1 VNTYSTPVFTPV
13 DTYSAHTNLPLHA
26 IHVLV
31 QLREGYLLSAGKE
44 IKVRF
49 KDLTWILRTA
59 PVCVEFVELD
69 LESVPEIMVR
79 SMHLSEIKVHFME
92 LAWILS

>member
-1 VNTYSTPVFTPV
+1 MAYYMSWHSPSSPAFTHVNTYSTPVFTPV
-13 DTYSAHTNLPLHA
+13 DTYSAHANLPLHVIRA
-26 IHVLV
+26 LV

-59 PVCVEFVELD
+59 PV
-69 LESVPEIMVR
+69 
-79 SMHLSEIKVHFME
+79 
-92 LAWILS
+92 